1 MAGTRQCKSSICVL
15 ILAFLFRAK
24 AASTTEEK
32 IRQHGYPVE
41 THKIVT
47 EDGYVLVLERIPH
60 NRQSTEV
67 GPPVLLLHG
76 LFSIS
81 ISFTFNNSSLGYI
94 LSDAGYDVWLCNN
107 RGVGPSRKHTHL
119 TDNDTR
125 YWDFSYHEIGYN
137 DFPASMDY
145 ILAQTGR
152 KKLKVIGYSLGA
164 AVALIG
170 LSERADYN
178 EKVDKL
184 ILMGP
189 TSRMKYYGR
198 PLDTIKSL
206 GSFLIKVIDQFQ
218 LEYFPI
224 PKNPEPWF
232 ELGRSICS
240 EVRYMHRCKQLLD
253 LAQGRVTPITDK
265 MLLDVMANYPHPMST
280 KILKHYLQS
289 MTGKFNQYDYGP
301 SINMAKYSSRV
312 PPKYNLSQIQ
322 TPTIV
327 ISSDGDTL
335 VPPKDVGW
343 LINELPN
350 VVDTYNI
357 PSQAFGHLSFVIH
370 PDVKNLLNDYVVA
383 FLI

>member
-1 MAGTRQCKSSICVL
+1 MACTWHWSQSYFCVL
-15 ILAFLFRAK
+15 FLAILFRVK
-24 AASTTEEK
+24 AATTTEEK
-32 IRQHGYPVE
+32 IKQHGYPVE
-41 THKIVT
+41 MHKIVT

-107 RGVGPSRKHTHL
+107 RGVGPSKKHTRL

-125 YWDFSYHEIGYN
+125 YWDFSIEDVSWLISELPNVVDTYN
-137 DFPASMDY
+137 IPSQSFGHLSFVIHPDVKNLLNDY
-145 ILAQTGR
+145 I
-152 KKLKVIGYSLGA
+152 
-164 AVALIG
+164 
-170 LSERADYN
+170 
-178 EKVDKL
+178 
-184 ILMGP
+184 
-189 TSRMKYYGR
+189 
-198 PLDTIKSL
+198 
-206 GSFLIKVIDQFQ
+206 
-218 LEYFPI
+218 
-224 PKNPEPWF
+224 
-232 ELGRSICS
+232 
-240 EVRYMHRCKQLLD
+240 VR
-253 LAQGRVTPITDK
+253 

-289 MTGKFNQYDYGP
+289 MTGKFSHFDYGP
-301 SINMAKYSSRV
+301 NMNLVRYSSRV
-312 PPKYNLSQIQ
+312 PPKYNLSQIL

-327 ISSDGDTL
+327 IHSEGDTLVPPKNSSRVPPKYNLSQILTPTIVIHSEGDTL
-335 VPPKDVGW
+335 VPPKDVSW

-357 PSQAFGHLSFVIH
+357 PSQSFGHLSFVIH
-370 PDVKNLLNDYVVA
+370 PDVKNLLNDYIVA

>member
-1 MAGTRQCKSSICVL
+1 MACTWHWSQSYFCVL
-15 ILAFLFRAK
+15 FLAILFRVK
-24 AASTTEEK
+24 AATTTEEK
-32 IRQHGYPVE
+32 IKQHGYPVE
-41 THKIVT
+41 MHKIVT

-107 RGVGPSRKHTHL
+107 RGVGPSKKHTRL

-125 YWDFSYHEIGYN
+125 YWDFSIEDVSWLISELPNVVDTYN
-137 DFPASMDY
+137 IPSQSFGHLSFVIHPDVKNLLNDY
-145 ILAQTGR
+145 IV
-152 KKLKVIGYSLGA
+152 KLFIYSLFF
-164 AVALIG
+164 
-170 LSERADYN
+170 
-178 EKVDKL
+178 
-184 ILMGP
+184 
-189 TSRMKYYGR
+189 
-198 PLDTIKSL
+198 
-206 GSFLIKVIDQFQ
+206 SFQ
-218 LEYFPI
+218 
-224 PKNPEPWF
+224 
-232 ELGRSICS
+232 R
-240 EVRYMHRCKQLLD
+240 
-253 LAQGRVTPITDK
+253 

-289 MTGKFNQYDYGP
+289 MTGKFSHFDYGP
-301 SINMAKYSSRV
+301 NMNLVRYSSRV
-312 PPKYNLSQIQ
+312 PPKYNLSQIL

-327 ISSDGDTL
+327 IHSEGDTL
-335 VPPKDVGW
+335 VPPKDVSW

-357 PSQAFGHLSFVIH
+357 PSQSFGHLSFVIH
-370 PDVKNLLNDYVVA
+370 PDVKNLLNDYIVA